1 MNTVLQ
7 FILDLFRN
15 ENAAQAFVANPN
27 AALAD
32 AGLADVTPQQLQ
44 SVAATAVPGCEEV
57 CDGAYRRTLRL
68 PAGVG
73 IVALR
78 PMVDEGLVEIDDDGI
93 SVTANGWFFVRAV
106 ALTFDRYLRADQNR
120 ERFSRIV

>member
-15 ENAAQAFVANPN
+15 ENAAQAFVANPK

-44 SVAATAVPGCEEV
+44 SVAATAVPGLELAPADPIDTLSPRE
-57 CDGAYRRTLRL
+57 REILRL
-68 PAGVG
+68 IAAHLQSKEIARAWVCRPRPSRCTCSAPVG
-73 IVALR
+73 AC
-78 PMVDEGLVEIDDDGI
+78 
-93 SVTANGWFFVRAV
+93 RA
-106 ALTFDRYLRADQNR
+106 
-120 ERFSRIV
+120 